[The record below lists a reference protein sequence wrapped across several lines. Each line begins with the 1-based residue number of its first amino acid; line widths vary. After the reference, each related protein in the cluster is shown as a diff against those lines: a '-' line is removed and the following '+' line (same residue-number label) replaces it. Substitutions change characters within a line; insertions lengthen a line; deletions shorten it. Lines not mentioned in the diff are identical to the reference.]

1 MKDHINQL
9 LQAAVVYLQTQDVLP
24 KTLEF
29 QIQLT
34 HTKSPEHGDY
44 SSNIAMVL
52 AKASGKN
59 PRELAQKI
67 IEVIPAHESIKKIEI
82 AGPGFINFFVNE
94 STILDIVSG
103 ILQEKERYGFDPKR
117 QSYKI
122 NIEFVSCNPTG
133 PLHVGHGRNA
143 ATGASIANLLST
155 IGFKVHRE
163 YYVNDAGRQ
172 MAILAT
178 SVWLRY
184 LQSFGAKFTFP
195 SNAYK
200 GDYILE
206 IVETLKQQIGD
217 TFVKPIDQ
225 VFIDVPAD
233 FDEKNNTGDKEAHID
248 TIIVNTQK
256 LLGQDNYDLVF
267 ELTLDSILTDIREDL
282 GEFGVEFDE
291 WFSERELLR
300 SGTQQRVLEKLEKL
314 GYCFEQDGAKWFRA
328 TDFGDDKDRVLQRKN
343 GQFTYFAN
351 DVSYHVFKYERGVD
365 KMIDVFGSD
374 HHGYVPRMQAALKA
388 LGYSSNL
395 GDILDVVLVQFAILY
410 RGDTRVQM
418 STRSGSFVTLRELR
432 QEVGNDAARF
442 FYVMRKADQ
451 HLDFDLD
458 LAKSQSADNPVFYIQ
473 YAHARIC
480 SVFRQLKEQNLI
492 YDEGAG
498 LAAIAQLN
506 SSYEQAL
513 FRSLASYKD
522 LIERAALAYEPHRL
536 AQYLRDLAHQFHSYY
551 NAQRFILENG
561 GEMMQARLVLLTAVK
576 QIMVNSLH
584 ILGVTAPESM

>member
-1 MKDHINQL
+1 MKEVIVQL
-9 LQAAVVYLQTQDVLP
+9 IQTAL
-24 KTLEF
+24 KTLQNREELVDVN
-29 QIQLT
+29 IEPQLT
-34 HTKSPEHGDY
+34 HTKSPEHGDF
-44 SSNIAMVL
+44 SSNIAMIL
-52 AKASGKN
+52 AKSNQKN

-67 IEVIPAHESIKKIEI
+67 VEVMPAHESIKKIEI
-82 AGPGFINFFVNE
+82 AGPGFINFFVNAA
-94 STILDIVSG
+94 TIIDVVTE
-103 ILQEKERYGFDPKR
+103 ILREQERYGFDPKR
-117 QSYKI
+117 ESYKI

-155 IGFKVHRE
+155 IGYKVHRE

-195 SNAYK
+195 SNGYK
-200 GDYILE
+200 GEYILE
-206 IVETLKQQIGD
+206 IVEVLKQQVADSLI
-217 TFVKPIDQ
+217 KPIDQ
-225 VFIDVPAD
+225 VFLNVPPD
-233 FDEKNNTGDKEAHID
+233 FDEEKNTGDKEAHID
-248 TIIVNTQK
+248 AIVTNAQK
-256 LLGQDNYDLVF
+256 LLGSTNYDLVF
-267 ELTLDSILTDIREDL
+267 ELTLDAILTDIREDL
-282 GEFGVEFDE
+282 GEFGVMFDE
-291 WFSERELLR
+291 WFSERELLS
-300 SGTQQRVLEKLEKL
+300 SGTQQRVLSKLEQL
-314 GYCFEQDGAKWFRA
+314 GHVYEEDGAKWFRA
-328 TDFGDDKDRVLQRKN
+328 TDFGDEKDRVLQRKN

-351 DVSYHVFKYERGVD
+351 DVSYHVFKYERGID
-365 KMIDVFGSD
+365 KMIDVFGAD

-388 LGYSSNL
+388 LGYSSEL

-410 RGDTRVQM
+410 RGDKRVQM

-458 LAKSQSADNPVFYIQ
+458 LAKSQSADNPVYYIQ

-480 SVFRQLKEQNLI
+480 SVFRQLQEQNI
-492 YDEGAG
+492 AYDEIQG
-498 LAAIAQLN
+498 LAALTELN

-513 FRSLASYKD
+513 LRSLASYKD
-522 LIERAALAYEPHRL
+522 LLERAALAYEPHRL

-551 NAQRFILENG
+551 NAQRFIVENG
-561 GEMMQARLVLLTAVK
+561 GEMMQARLVLLLAVK
-576 QIMVNSLH
+576 QIMVNCLH
-584 ILGVTAPESM
+584 ILGVSAPERM

>member
-1 MKDHINQL
+1 MKDHIIQL
-9 LQAAVVYLQTQDVLP
+9 IHAAVTQLQSQAVLP
-24 KTLEF
+24 NTLAL
-29 QIQLT
+29 QVQLT

-52 AKASGKN
+52 AKSCGKN
-59 PRELAQKI
+59 PRELAQLI
-67 IEVIPAHESIKKIEI
+67 VDTIAQDPVITQIVI

-94 STILDIVSG
+94 STIKDVLTK
-103 ILQEKERYGFDPKR
+103 ILQEQQRYGFDAAR
-117 QSYKI
+117 QSYRI
-122 NIEFVSCNPTG
+122 NVEYVSCNPTG

-143 ATGASIANLLST
+143 ATGASIVNLLRA
-155 IGFKVHRE
+155 IGFKVHGE

-172 MAILAT
+172 MAILAA

-184 LQSFGAKFTFP
+184 LEIAGAQFVFP
-195 SNAYK
+195 SNGYK
-200 GDYILE
+200 GDYILD
-206 IVETLKQQIGD
+206 IAKALKDKVGD
-217 TFVKPIDQ
+217 TYIKAIDQ
-225 VFIDVPAD
+225 VFVNVPAD
-233 FDEKNNTGDKEAHID
+233 FDEANNTGDKEAHID
-248 TIIVNTQK
+248 AIVTNTQQ
-256 LLGQDNYDLVF
+256 LLGQAHYDVVF
-267 ELTLDSILTDIREDL
+267 ELTLDSILDDIRDDL
-282 GEFGVEFDE
+282 AEFGVEFDE
-291 WFSERELLR
+291 WFSERELLK
-300 SGTQQRVLEKLEKL
+300 SGTQQRVLEKLKQL
-314 GYCFEQDGAKWFRA
+314 GHCFEQDGAQWFRA
-328 TDFGDDKDRVLQRKN
+328 TDFGDEKDRVIQRKN

-365 KMIDVFGSD
+365 KMIDVFGAD

-410 RGDTRVQM
+410 RGDKRVQM

-451 HLDFDLD
+451 HLDFDLE
-458 LAKSQSADNPVFYIQ
+458 LAKSASSDNPVYYIQ

-480 SVFRQLKEQNLI
+480 SVFRQLAEHNLTF
-492 YDEGAG
+492 DETMG
-498 LAAIAQLN
+498 LAAITQLD

-522 LIERAALAYEPHRL
+522 MLERAAIAYEPHRL

-551 NAQRFILENG
+551 NAQRFIVENG
-561 GEMMQARLVLLTAVK
+561 GEMMQARLTLLAAVK
-576 QIMVNSLH
+576 QIIVNGLH
-584 ILGVTAPESM
+584 ILGVSVPERM

>member
-1 MKDHINQL
+1 MKDHIIQL
-9 LQAAVVYLQTQDVLP
+9 LQAAVVHLQSQDVLP
-24 KTLEF
+24 KTLDF

-52 AKASGKN
+52 AKACGKN

-67 IEVIPAHESIKKIEI
+67 VNAIAPDDQVKKIDI
-82 AGPGFINFFVNE
+82 AGPGFINFFVNAATVVDVI
-94 STILDIVSG
+94 SN
-103 ILQEKERYGFDPKR
+103 ILQEKERFGFDPSR

-143 ATGASIANLLST
+143 ATGASIANLLLA

-184 LQSFGAKFTFP
+184 LQSYGASFTFP
-195 SNAYK
+195 SNGYK

-206 IVETLKQQIGD
+206 IVDALKQQVDDSLI
-217 TFVKPIDQ
+217 KPIDE
-225 VFIDVPAD
+225 VFLNVPAD
-233 FDEKNNTGDKEAHID
+233 FDETQNSGDKEAHID
-248 TIIVNTQK
+248 AIVSNTQK

-291 WFSERELLR
+291 WFSERELLT
-300 SGTQQRVLEKLEKL
+300 SGTQQRVLNKLDQL
-314 GYCFEQDGAKWFRA
+314 GHIYEQDGARWFRA

-351 DVSYHVFKYERGVD
+351 DVSYHVFKYERGID

-388 LGYSSNL
+388 LGYSSEL

-410 RGDTRVQM
+410 HGEERVQM

-480 SVFRQLKEQNLI
+480 SVYRQLQEQNI
-492 YDEGAG
+492 VYDEAAG
-498 LAAIAQLN
+498 LAVISQLS

-551 NAQRFILENG
+551 NAQRFIVENG
-561 GEMMQARLVLLTAVK
+561 GEMMQARLVLLSAVK
-576 QIMVNSLH
+576 QIMVNCLH
-584 ILGVTAPESM
+584 ILGVSAPERM

>member
-1 MKDHINQL
+1 MKEELIQL
-9 LQAAVVYLQTQDVLP
+9 IQNALMVLQNHGELSDVTMQP
-24 KTLEF
+24 
-29 QIQLT
+29 QLT
-34 HTKSPEHGDY
+34 HTKSAEHGDY
-44 SSNIAMVL
+44 SSNIALIL
-52 AKASGKN
+52 AKQQQKN

-67 IEVIPAHESIKKIEI
+67 VNTLQTSDVIKKIDI
-82 AGPGFINFFVNE
+82 AGPGFINFYVNE
-94 STILDIVSG
+94 STTADVISA
-103 ILQEKERYGFDPKR
+103 ILQEKQRYGFDPKR

-143 ATGASIANLLST
+143 ATGASIANLLLA

-184 LQSFGAKFTFP
+184 LQSFGASFVFP

-206 IVETLKQQIGD
+206 IVEALKQKIGD
-217 TFVKPIDQ
+217 TLVKPIDQ
-225 VFIDVPAD
+225 VFLNVPAD

-248 TIIVNTQK
+248 AVIVNTQQ
-256 LLGQDNYDLVF
+256 LLGQENYDLVF

-282 GEFGVEFDE
+282 AEFGVEFDE

-314 GYCFEQDGAKWFRA
+314 GYCFEKEGAKWFRA
-328 TDFGDDKDRVLQRKN
+328 TDFGDDKDRVVQRKN

-395 GDILDVVLVQFAILY
+395 GDILDVILVQFAILY
-410 RGDTRVQM
+410 RGDERVQM

-458 LAKSQSADNPVFYIQ
+458 LAKSESTDNPVYYIQ

-480 SVFRQLKEQNLI
+480 SVFRQLAEQNLKH
-492 YDEGAG
+492 DEAAG
-498 LAAIAQLN
+498 LASLTQLD

-522 LIERAALAYEPHRL
+522 LLERAALAYEPHRL

-551 NAQRFILENG
+551 NAQRFIKENG
-561 GEMMQARLVLLTAVK
+561 GEMMQARLTLLAAVK
-576 QIMVNSLH
+576 QIIVNGLH
-584 ILGVTAPESM
+584 ILGVSVPERM